1 MVADDSLDGTVSLV
15 TGAGGTI
22 GGGIATHLAAAGSDV
37 VLAVHNDEDVVD
49 DIRALGRRAHT
60 VKVDVSD
67 AASVDALIEET
78 IAEFGRLDVVVNNA
92 GTLTVGSV
100 MDLDERDWDRVM
112 DVNAKGTFLVSQA
125 AIPHLRETAGTI
137 INVSSISGMIA
148 APEHS
153 HYGASKHAVNG
164 LTKSLAIELAPDDI
178 TVNAL
183 CPGIVPSKMW
193 TEVLAPHKEESY
205 EETVD
210 RLIPLGRDQT
220 PEDMGQAAVYL
231 ATSDNVTGEELTV
244 DGGIVRDIV

>member
-1 MVADDSLDGTVSLV
+1 MVADDSLNGTVSLV

-22 GGGIATHLAAAGSDV
+22 GGGIAKHLAAAGSDV
-37 VLAVHNDEDVVD
+37 VLAVHNDEDIAD
-49 DIRALGRRAHT
+49 DIRGLGRRAHT
-60 VKVDVSD
+60 VEVDVSD

-112 DVNAKGTFLVSQA
+112 DVNAKGTFLVSRA

-164 LTKSLAIELAPDDI
+164 LTKSLAIELAADDI

-220 PEDMGQAAVYL
+220 PEDMGEAAVYL

>member
-1 MVADDSLDGTVSLV
+1 MVSDTSLDGTVSLV
-15 TGAGGTI
+15 TGAGGAI
-22 GGGIATHLAAAGSDV
+22 GGGIAKHLAAAGSDV
-37 VLAVHNDEDVVD
+37 VLAVHNDEDIAD
-49 DIRALGRRAHT
+49 DIRDLGSRAHT
-60 VKVDVSD
+60 VEVDVSD
-67 AASVDALIEET
+67 ADSVDALIEET
-78 IAEFGRLDVVVNNA
+78 VAEFGRLDVVVNNA

-100 MDLDERDWDRVM
+100 MDLDESDWDRVM

-205 EETVD
+205 EETVE
-210 RLIPLGRDQT
+210 RLIPLGRDQS
-220 PEDMGQAAVYL
+220 PEDMGEAAVYL

>member
-1 MVADDSLDGTVSLV
+1 M
-15 TGAGGTI
+15 
-22 GGGIATHLAAAGSDV
+22 
-37 VLAVHNDEDVVD
+37 
-49 DIRALGRRAHT
+49 
-60 VKVDVSD
+60 
-67 AASVDALIEET
+67 
-78 IAEFGRLDVVVNNA
+78 VVNNA

-100 MDLDERDWDRVM
+100 IDLDESDWDRVM

-193 TEVLAPHKEESY
+193 TEVLAPHKAESY
-205 EETVD
+205 EETVE
-210 RLIPLGRDQT
+210 RLIPLGRDQS
-220 PEDMGQAAVYL
+220 PEDMGEAAVYL

>member
-1 MVADDSLDGTVSLV
+1 MVSDTSLDGTVSLV

-22 GGGIATHLAAAGSDV
+22 GGGIAKHLAAAGSDI
-37 VLAVHNDEDVVD
+37 VLAVHNDEDVAD

-60 VKVDVSD
+60 VQVDVSD
-67 AASVDALIEET
+67 AGSVDALIEEAV
-78 IAEFGRLDVVVNNA
+78 AEFGRLDVVVNNA
-92 GTLTVGSV
+92 GALTVGSV
-100 MDLDERDWDRVM
+100 MDLDESDWDRVM
-112 DVNAKGTFLVSQA
+112 DVNAKGTFLVSKA

-205 EETVD
+205 EETVE
-210 RLIPLGRDQT
+210 RLIPLGRDQS
-220 PEDMGQAAVYL
+220 PEDMGEAAVYL

>member
-1 MVADDSLDGTVSLV
+1 MVSDTSLDGTVSLV
-15 TGAGGTI
+15 TGAGGAI
-22 GGGIATHLAAAGSDV
+22 GGGIAKHLAAAGSDV
-37 VLAVHNDEDVVD
+37 VLAVHNDEDVAD
-49 DIRALGRRAHT
+49 EIRALGSRAHT
-60 VKVDVSD
+60 VAVDVSD
-67 AASVDALIEET
+67 AESVDALIEET
-78 IAEFGRLDVVVNNA
+78 VAEFGRLDVVVNNA

-100 MDLDERDWDRVM
+100 KDLDESDWDRVM

-164 LTKSLAIELAPDDI
+164 LTKSLAIELASDDI

-205 EETVD
+205 EETVE
-210 RLIPLGRDQT
+210 RLIPLGRDQS
-220 PEDMGQAAVYL
+220 PEDMGEAAVYL